1 MKRDGKV
8 FALKNQRG
16 DILDLLCYFARQH
29 KNLSPFPLPAGGVG
43 YICYDYCSHFDDIK
57 LIQKSDPLGIPD
69 AFFIF
74 GHTFLVFDH
83 YTDTIT
89 IIALNYKGHKID
101 LERGIE
107 EL

>member
-89 IIALNYKGHKID
+89 II
-101 LERGIE
+101 
-107 EL
+107 ELP